1 MIHIE
6 VKFLEELYYPSLT
19 PIFEFRDKNDE
30 RIFFILIQIIQTKL
44 SKDLKI
50 NVNEVL
56 AIYCSHIVNELRA
69 KTCVSDIQEKV
80 KKLLSYKN
88 VMIGVPEM
96 LKNTHFTVQ
105 VDNIPKTLI
114 ILKEPIK
121 IMQYTIIG
129 N

>member
-50 NVNEVL
+50 NVNEVF
-56 AIYCSHIVNELRA
+56 AIYCSHIVNDS
-69 KTCVSDIQEKV
+69 C
-80 KKLLSYKN
+80 
-88 VMIGVPEM
+88 
-96 LKNTHFTVQ
+96 
-105 VDNIPKTLI
+105 
-114 ILKEPIK
+114 
-121 IMQYTIIG
+121 
-129 N
+129 